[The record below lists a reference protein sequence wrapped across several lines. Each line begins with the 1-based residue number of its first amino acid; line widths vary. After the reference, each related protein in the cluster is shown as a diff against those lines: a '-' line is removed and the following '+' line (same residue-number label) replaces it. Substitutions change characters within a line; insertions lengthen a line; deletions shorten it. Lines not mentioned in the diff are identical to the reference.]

1 MSIVRLEILSSLVE
15 ALNIESKRD
24 SIILEQ
30 EIGEGMTVREI
41 LQRLAV
47 RYERFGQIVF
57 DVRDQKLNEGVNIF
71 FNGSNLELADGL
83 ATRLGDGDV
92 LTFIAPI
99 VGG

>member
-1 MSIVRLEILSSLVE
+1 VSIVRLEILSSLVE

-71 FNGSNLELADGL
+71 FNGSTLELADGL